1 MIKLAIAGARGRMGQ
16 AISRIAFSN
25 TEFQVT
31 ALLEHPDHPE
41 SSGMINHV
49 SVSTDT
55 NILEKCDVLIDFTL
69 PDGTLNHLKA
79 CLKHHTPIVIG
90 TTGMTPE
97 QIQHI
102 HDAAKKIPI
111 VFSTN
116 MSVGVN
122 ILFKLIELVGNK
134 IGSCEIQINET
145 HHIHK
150 KDAPSGTAK
159 TMAEIAEKASGKTVK
174 DIKSFREGEVIGDH
188 DIIFETPE
196 DILTIKHHAKN
207 RDMFAKGALLAAKF
221 LQNKQSGLYHM
232 QDVLGMNHIKISN

>member
-1 MIKLAIAGARGRMGQ
+1 MIKLAVAGARGRMGQ
-16 AISRIAFSN
+16 AISRLAFSD
-25 TEFQVT
+25 TEFQMT
-31 ALLEHPDHPE
+31 ALLEHPNHPE
-41 SSGMINHV
+41 SSGTINNV
-49 SVSTDT
+49 PISTDT
-55 NILEKCDVLIDFTL
+55 AILNKCDALIDFTL
-69 PDGTLNHLKA
+69 PEGTLNHLEV
-79 CLKHHTPIVIG
+79 CLKYHVPIVIG

-97 QIQHI
+97 QIHHI
-102 HDAAKKIPI
+102 HEVAKKIPV

-134 IGSCEIQINET
+134 IGSCEISISET

-159 TMAEIAEKASGKTVK
+159 TMAEIAEKSSGQPVK

-196 DILTIKHHAKN
+196 DILTVKHHAKN

-221 LQNKQSGLYHM
+221 LQNKKSGLYHM
-232 QDVLGMNHIKISN
+232 QDVLGMSQIKILD